1 MLGLLRRAYAVF
13 KAYFVSE
20 FIRSRGFIYGLM
32 SMALWITMFS
42 APVIMFTGSDV
53 NVNEVATRIFI
64 GIMLFLFFSTASWDW
79 AAEIRWMINEGR
91 IEYYIAS
98 GSGFLPHYLGIL
110 PISILWLII
119 ALIVN
124 YILLSILWS
133 PPTIRVLNLVL
144 FIYGFALFLMCLMGY
159 ALILGG
165 TMISTSAVGFIVEI
179 INFVLPV
186 ATGGL
191 FPLKLM
197 PEPLQVFALLT
208 PFSYTAELIRYSMLG
223 IEPVV
228 ELNYLIITGSIYTM
242 VFLLIGIGYF
252 KYQLRKVL
260 REGFKSISMW

>member
-1 MLGLLRRAYAVF
+1 
-13 KAYFVSE
+13 
-20 FIRSRGFIYGLM
+20 
-32 SMALWITMFS
+32 
-42 APVIMFTGSDV
+42 
-53 NVNEVATRIFI
+53 
-64 GIMLFLFFSTASWDW
+64 
-79 AAEIRWMINEGR
+79 MINEGR

>member
-1 MLGLLRRAYAVF
+1 
-13 KAYFVSE
+13 
-20 FIRSRGFIYGLM
+20 
-32 SMALWITMFS
+32 
-42 APVIMFTGSDV
+42 
-53 NVNEVATRIFI
+53 
-64 GIMLFLFFSTASWDW
+64 
-79 AAEIRWMINEGR
+79 MINEGR

-98 GSGFLPHYLGIL
+98 GSGFLPHYLGIM
-110 PISILWLII
+110 PVSILWLGV

-124 YILLSILWS
+124 YILLSILWT
-133 PPTIRVLNLVL
+133 PPTLNVLNPIF
-144 FIYGFALFLMCLMGY
+144 FIYGFTLFLMCLMGY

-208 PFSYTAELIRYSMLG
+208 PFSYPAELIRYSMLG
-223 IEPVV
+223 IEPVI
-228 ELNYLIITGSIYTM
+228 ELNRLILIGSIYSVT
-242 VFLLIGIGYF
+242 FISIGIGYF
-252 KYQLRKVL
+252 KYQFRRVL